1 MPLEHF
7 RRYLI
12 SLKVSRKIARLRER
26 KANCA
31 IITSFP
37 FFRLVN
43 SSCSVFLPTNQRV
56 ARKHL
61 VIVERPCDSSGKKGC
76 TQQINRFN
84 VHNPIQQKLKI
95 RTFRFFVNLEVLA
108 KILKTR
114 PQQNKSCTSQ
124 EFSQRSQQVS
134 INSYTLQ

>member
-1 MPLEHF
+1 MPLENF

-12 SLKVSRKIARLRER
+12 SLKVSRKIARLRKR

-95 RTFRFFVNLEVLA
+95 RTFGLQGHSKTNHVPVRNFLNVLNRC
-108 KILKTR
+108 LLTRTLYNKT
-114 PQQNKSCTSQ
+114 PHTKVT
-124 EFSQRSQQVS
+124 
-134 INSYTLQ
+134 